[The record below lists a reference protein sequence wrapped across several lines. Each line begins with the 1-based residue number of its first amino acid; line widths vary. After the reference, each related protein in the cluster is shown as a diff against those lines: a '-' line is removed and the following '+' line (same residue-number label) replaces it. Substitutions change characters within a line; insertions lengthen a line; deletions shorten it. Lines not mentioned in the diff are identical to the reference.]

1 MLLAYDVGVNEKGL
15 TDLRKG
21 EAMETLGTTYGC
33 HVRKA
38 GVTEGWVRFGGFAT
52 EADLD
57 KAIAFFEWLGF
68 EVS

>member
-1 MLLAYDVGVNEKGL
+1 
-15 TDLRKG
+15 
-21 EAMETLGTTYGC
+21 METLGTTYGC